1 MSDTTTSLDTHSLL
15 LDARLRVLNRE
26 RVTPEDMRRILL
38 SIAHDRENA
47 ARAGARNRAAAKK
60 AVAAPTLD
68 IDTLFGT
75 PSHE

>member
-1 MSDTTTSLDTHSLL
+1 MTDTTSLDTHSLL

-60 AVAAPTLD
+60 AVAPTLD